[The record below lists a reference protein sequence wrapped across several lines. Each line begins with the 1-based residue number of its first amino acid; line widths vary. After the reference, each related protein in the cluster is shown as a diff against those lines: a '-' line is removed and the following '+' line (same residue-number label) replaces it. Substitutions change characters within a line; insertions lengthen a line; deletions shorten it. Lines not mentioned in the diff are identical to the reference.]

1 MTWTLTIQQ
10 PADSLSNQGI
20 TMDSEQA
27 SQILAEADLLHS
39 ETEIDLALTHL
50 AEKINLAF
58 TDKDPLIYCVMN
70 GGLIPAGMLLPRL
83 TFPFKLDYLHATR
96 YREKTTG
103 GENLKWLKTSETD
116 MSNRHVLVIDDI
128 LDEGYTL
135 KAIADYCTEQ
145 GALSVATAV
154 LAEKTHERGNS
165 FKADFVGLQIIDR
178 YVFGMGMD
186 YRGYLRHLPAI
197 YAVKGL

>member
-1 MTWTLTIQQ
+1 
-10 PADSLSNQGI
+10 
-20 TMDSEQA
+20 MDSEQA
-27 SQILAEADLLHS
+27 SQVLIEADLLHS
-39 ETEIDLALTHL
+39 ESEVDRALSQL

-58 TDKDPLIYCVMN
+58 SDKDPLIYCVMN

-83 TFPFKLDYLHATR
+83 NFPFKLDYLHATR

-103 GENLKWLKTSETD
+103 EQLKWLKTSETD
-116 MSNRHVLVIDDI
+116 MSKRHVLIIDDI

-135 KAIADYCTEQ
+135 EAIVDYCSQQ
-145 GALSVATAV
+145 GASSVATAV
-154 LAEKTHERGNS
+154 LAEKKHDRGNNFS
-165 FKADFVGLQIIDR
+165 ADFVGLEIIDR

-186 YRGYLRHLPAI
+186 YQGYLRHLPAI